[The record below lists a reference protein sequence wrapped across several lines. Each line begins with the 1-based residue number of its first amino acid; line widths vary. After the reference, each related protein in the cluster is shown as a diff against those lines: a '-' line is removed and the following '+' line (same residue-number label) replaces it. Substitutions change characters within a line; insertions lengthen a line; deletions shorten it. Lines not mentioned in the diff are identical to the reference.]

1 MLITFIFT
9 SAQVCLIVLFCRK
22 FYLCD
27 SKYTQSVQVL
37 FNRCSCWEMISQ
49 YISIVTANTE
59 SRNVLK
65 ILLYTRFCAWL
76 IQHWFVNAENKC
88 TLIQPSNLF
97 TIRVFFFLSTCETCN
112 VFFFFFS
119 FFGTLK
125 VSMWLH
131 VSDHVFHQSSFKTIY
146 PWRCFILL
154 YMDGQP
160 EWVLLACSGRG
171 VFHQQRANIPK
182 FTANA
187 PAG

>member
-97 TIRVFFFLSTCETCN
+97 TIRVFFFFCQHARH
-112 VFFFFFS
+112 VMFFS
-119 FFGTLK
+119 FFFPSLG
-125 VSMWLH
+125 
-131 VSDHVFHQSSFKTIY
+131 
-146 PWRCFILL
+146 PWKCPCDCMSLTMCSIKALLRPFILGDAL
-154 YMDGQP
+154 YYCTWTDNLS
-160 EWVLLACSGRG
+160 EC
-171 VFHQQRANIPK
+171 F
-182 FTANA
+182 
-187 PAG
+187 